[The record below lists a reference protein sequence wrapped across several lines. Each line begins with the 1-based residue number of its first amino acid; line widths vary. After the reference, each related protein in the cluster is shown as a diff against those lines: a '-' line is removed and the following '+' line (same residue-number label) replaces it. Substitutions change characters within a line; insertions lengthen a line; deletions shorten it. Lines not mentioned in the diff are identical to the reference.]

1 MEIRL
6 KDLPDV
12 VVMGDKREILKMH
25 ILMKS
30 LLINIL
36 NLKEI
41 LLDLVTIHQIKK
53 AKAVLSLLRGKNKTM
68 IVTNSAFP
76 SFAKVISLLC
86 WPSSNPFKL
95 LSPTTIGP
103 KVGVIIVSI
112 DPTGATSIIISDI
125 YILMF

>member
-30 LLINIL
+30 LLNNIL

-53 AKAVLSLLRGKNKTM
+53 AKARLSLLRSKNKTM
-68 IVTNSAFP
+68 IVTKN
-76 SFAKVISLLC
+76 
-86 WPSSNPFKL
+86 W
-95 LSPTTIGP
+95 TI
-103 KVGVIIVSI
+103 
-112 DPTGATSIIISDI
+112 
-125 YILMF
+125 L